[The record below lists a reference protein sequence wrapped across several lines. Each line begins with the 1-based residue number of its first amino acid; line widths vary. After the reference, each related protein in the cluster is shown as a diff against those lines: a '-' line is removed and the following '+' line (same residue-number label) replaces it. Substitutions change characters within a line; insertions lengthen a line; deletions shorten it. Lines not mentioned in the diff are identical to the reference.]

1 MLLTTDFSEL
11 TGESGNTI
19 PVMTI
24 VYLNVGVLVLPFIQ
38 VMVEMVM
45 LQYRT
50 RALKRKLHSAKGV
63 QGDIICGNAGRD
75 PQQDIFAKHPEKE
88 MIIKEMRCPDDKDEV
103 RLRMAPNLIQN
114 QERADSESR
123 ADPPLDLPDAS
134 IMIIPPG

>member
-1 MLLTTDFSEL
+1 MLLTTDFGEL

-63 QGDIICGNAGRD
+63 QGDSGNAGRD
-75 PQQDIFAKHPEKE
+75 PQQDIFVKHPEKE
-88 MIIKEMRCPDDKDEV
+88 MSIKEMRLPDDKDDV
-103 RLRMAPNLIQN
+103 RLRMAPSLLQN
-114 QERADSESR
+114 QERADAEWR
-123 ADPPLDLPDAS
+123 ADPPADLPDAS